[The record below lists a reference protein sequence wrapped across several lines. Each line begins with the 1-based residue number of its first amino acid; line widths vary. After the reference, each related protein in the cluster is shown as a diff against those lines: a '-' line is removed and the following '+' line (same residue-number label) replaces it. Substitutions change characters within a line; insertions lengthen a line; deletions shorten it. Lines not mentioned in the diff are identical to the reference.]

1 MSMVHGFKLTFVKT
15 VERFVDH
22 DVSNPREEGT
32 EIEAFPD
39 GLITSVV
46 VERVGVDPVAGTYTL
61 EMSGVEKVSITDALL
76 PFSVYPVDLKY
87 GPKREPL
94 AIKQSWKP

>member
-32 EIEAFPD
+32 E
-39 GLITSVV
+39 
-46 VERVGVDPVAGTYTL
+46 
-61 EMSGVEKVSITDALL
+61 
-76 PFSVYPVDLKY
+76 
-87 GPKREPL
+87 
-94 AIKQSWKP
+94 